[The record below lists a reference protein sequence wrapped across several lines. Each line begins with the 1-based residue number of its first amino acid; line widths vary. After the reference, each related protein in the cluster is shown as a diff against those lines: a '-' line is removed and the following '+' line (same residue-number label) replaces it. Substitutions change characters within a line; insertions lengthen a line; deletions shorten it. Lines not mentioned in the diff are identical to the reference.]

1 MLDDLRSS
9 LDDDLGFEDE
19 LDEEADALA
28 DDDSDE
34 QSRFLGMTAG
44 ERAFLSVMM
53 FLNVLILGV
62 AVLVATGRIG

>member
-28 DDDSDE
+28 DDDSGE